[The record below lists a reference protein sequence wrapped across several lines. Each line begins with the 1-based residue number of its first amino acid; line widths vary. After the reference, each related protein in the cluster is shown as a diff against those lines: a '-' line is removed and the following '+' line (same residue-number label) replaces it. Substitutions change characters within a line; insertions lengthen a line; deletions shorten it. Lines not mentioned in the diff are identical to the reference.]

1 MSVKLPGKWQHYVA
15 SFGGVGLFAA
25 AFLDSSV
32 LSFPFVM
39 DILVIEVTALNR
51 NLMPYYV
58 AMTTAGS
65 LSGAVSLYF
74 LAKKGGE
81 KFFNRK
87 AGKAGKR
94 IRQWVEKH
102 GFLSVFIPAV
112 LPPPFPFEPFI
123 IAEGVLQAPLKTFVI
138 GVLLG
143 RGLRYLGEGM
153 LAIHYGDAATRILVR
168 HKLAFAATFIALC
181 IGVFFAGRLLNRKSA
196 PAT

>member
-143 RGLRYLGEGM
+143 RGLRYLGEGV

-168 HKLAFAATFIALC
+168 HKLAFAVTFIALC
-181 IGVFFAGRLLNRKSA
+181 VGVFFAGRLLNRKSV